1 MIRIRGPDQARRI
14 DDPDIRALVE
24 ERLSQLCD
32 GDPDEAVLVLVE
44 QADTL
49 DALEEETG
57 LAIASSPFDD
67 CRFPDEDFRPIWEW
81 AEEHKSCWECAF
93 VTSDSGSTTLFVP
106 KQPTIDAQLR
116 ELCQRYAE
124 PAFEP
129 TLP

>member
-1 MIRIRGPDQARRI
+1 MIRIRGPDQVRRI

-57 LAIASSPFDD
+57 LAIASSPLMTV
-67 CRFPDEDFRPIWEW
+67 DFRTRI
-81 AEEHKSCWECAF
+81 
-93 VTSDSGSTTLFVP
+93 SDRSGSGP
-106 KQPTIDAQLR
+106 KSTRVAGNAR
-116 ELCQRYAE
+116 S
-124 PAFEP
+124 
-129 TLP
+129 